1 MDIRVFQEADRSALI
16 ALWRQVGLTR
26 PWNNP
31 DLDIDRKLARDPEGL
46 FVGEINGEIVASY
59 MLGYDGHRGWIN
71 YLAVSTGQQRIG
83 LGRQLM
89 AHAEQT
95 LLAMGCPKLNLQVRA
110 DNAAAK
116 GFYQALGYSVD
127 SVESLGKRLI
137 ED

>member
-1 MDIRVFQEADRSALI
+1 MDIRVFRESDRSALI
-16 ALWRQVGLTR
+16 ALWQETGLTR

-31 DLDIDRKLARDPEGL
+31 DLDIDRKLARDPDGL

-71 YLAVSTGQQRIG
+71 YLAVSTGQQRMG

-95 LLAMGCPKLNLQVRA
+95 LFAMGCPKLNLQVRA

-116 GFYQALGYSVD
+116 GFYKALGYTID